1 MHREKGRLQN
11 SSFIHD
17 LQFHVEELQNEI
29 DELKE
34 SNECK
39 QMQLDIMNVSICY
52 ICEETRHVV
61 IKIHV

>member
-1 MHREKGRLQN
+1 M
-11 SSFIHD
+11 
-17 LQFHVEELQNEI
+17 EELKNEI

-52 ICEETRHVV
+52 ICEETGK
-61 IKIHV
+61 IKQDMLLLKSMYEKIF